1 MPDFPPNPWEDA
13 LIADL
18 RANGGRPT
26 NGPLAGHP
34 LLIMI
39 STGAKSGQ
47 PRRAILTYSRDAG
60 DYVVA
65 GTAGGSDTEPLW
77 VENLRVHPEVSI
89 ELGGKPAVEATATV
103 IGGGAER
110 DRLWDQHVAELPWFG
125 DYPSKTDRVIPVI
138 RLSPNGAA
146 A

>member
-18 RANGGRPT
+18 RANGGRPSK
-26 NGPLAGHP
+26 GPLAGHP
-34 LLIMI
+34 LLLMI

-60 DYVVA
+60 DYIVA
-65 GTAGGSDTEPLW
+65 GTAGGSDKEPLW
-77 VENLRVHPEVSI
+77 VDNLRIHPNVSLEI
-89 ELGGKPAVEATATV
+89 DGKYVSAVATV
-103 IGGGAER
+103 LASGAER

-125 DYPSKTDRVIPVI
+125 DYPSKTERLIPVI
-138 RLSPNGAA
+138 RLTPNAA
-146 A
+146 AG

>member
-18 RANGGRPT
+18 RANGGRPSK
-26 NGPLAGHP
+26 GPLAGHP
-34 LLIMI
+34 LLLMI

-60 DYVVA
+60 DYIVA

-77 VENLRVHPEVSI
+77 VENLRIKPNVSLEI
-89 ELGGKPAVEATATV
+89 DGKDVPAVATV
-103 IGGGAER
+103 LGSGAER
-110 DRLWDQHVAELPWFG
+110 DRLWNQHVDELPWFG
-125 DYPSKTDRVIPVI
+125 EYPSKTDRVIPVI
-138 RLSPNGAA
+138 RLAPIASRG
-146 A
+146 